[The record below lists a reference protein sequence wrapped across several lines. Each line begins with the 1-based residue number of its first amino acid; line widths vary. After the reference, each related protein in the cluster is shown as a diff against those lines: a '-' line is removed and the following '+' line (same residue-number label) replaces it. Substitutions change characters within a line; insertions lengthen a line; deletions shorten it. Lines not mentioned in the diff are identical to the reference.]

1 MKNASN
7 PRILENVPKFDIG
20 LTNWANSSNLS
31 LLFDQYISL
40 EKIYFT
46 FKFRKIRSG
55 KFKNL
60 GDVILTPLSKTR
72 GPTSN

>member
-31 LLFDQYISL
+31 LLFDQYINL

-55 KFKNL
+55 KSKNL
-60 GDVILTPLSKTR
+60 GDDILTP
-72 GPTSN
+72 

>member
-1 MKNASN
+1 MKNALN

-40 EKIYFT
+40 EKTYFT

-60 GDVILTPLSKTR
+60 GDDILTP
-72 GPTSN
+72 